1 VVIACP
7 CALTISTP
15 VTYAAGLAATAQKGI
30 IVKGGATLE
39 ALGSVKT
46 VVFDKTGTLTE
57 GKFRLIHLDVV
68 GNNKQRREVLSLLST
83 MEAPSSHPLAATLV
97 NAARAEG
104 VERAEMLQVLN
115 HTILPGEGVT
125 AIVDGEEVYVG
136 NVRLFD
142 RLGMYDSLGD
152 DEKAKA
158 EQWNSEG
165 GTVGFLGVKGAGILG
180 MFCVADGVRPE
191 ARAVVTSL
199 INDEVKVMM
208 LTGDGDGAAKAV
220 ARAVGLPLDCV
231 QSRLTPDAKL
241 HCIASELGLS
251 KRSGS
256 FWSKKELLLFV
267 GDGVNGKSSRYL
279 DFLFIT

>member
-1 VVIACP
+1 
-7 CALTISTP
+7 
-15 VTYAAGLAATAQKGI
+15 
-30 IVKGGATLE
+30 
-39 ALGSVKT
+39 
-46 VVFDKTGTLTE
+46 
-57 GKFRLIHLDVV
+57 
-68 GNNKQRREVLSLLST
+68 
-83 MEAPSSHPLAATLV
+83 
-97 NAARAEG
+97 
-104 VERAEMLQVLN
+104 
-115 HTILPGEGVT
+115 
-125 AIVDGEEVYVG
+125 
-136 NVRLFD
+136 
-142 RLGMYDSLGD
+142 
-152 DEKAKA
+152 
-158 EQWNSEG
+158 
-165 GTVGFLGVKGAGILG
+165 

-220 ARAVGLPLDCV
+220 ARAVGLPLDCF